1 MEVVDD
7 GKDIRLKRKH
17 QPFNAEW
24 VRLPGIWINTLEQSR
39 SVGTFKLAHRI
50 LREAFKRQ
58 HVGGQIVL
66 SRKVTGLPSSTTV
79 RAARELTRLGLI
91 QIQQSG
97 NQAIRVVNLFLK
109 EVKEKGQ
116 VPTRGGQSSNRQ
128 VLAGGD
134 RGRGVGW

>member
-1 MEVVDD
+1 MGRPDKPSNAEGTTKMEVVDD
-7 GKDIRLKRKH
+7 GRDIRLKRKH

-91 QIQQSG
+91 SDLTERESSDKGSQS
-97 NQAIRVVNLFLK
+97 IFERS
-109 EVKEKGQ
+109 KGKGTGPHPWGP
-116 VPTRGGQSSNRQ
+116 VIK
-128 VLAGGD
+128 
-134 RGRGVGW
+134 